1 MSDYIDFDNPEVDK
15 QLQSLMNDKDEEAK
29 KKEKL
34 ALQGLL
40 RLLSSEYTKAQYR
53 ISSKGSTAVAGFT
66 DYYIDLRY
74 TNELGTFTDSFA
86 ITAVK
91 RHKS

>member
-34 ALQGLL
+34 ALQGLH
-40 RLLSSEYTKAQYR
+40 RLLSPEYTKEQ
-53 ISSKGSTAVAGFT
+53 
-66 DYYIDLRY
+66 
-74 TNELGTFTDSFA
+74 
-86 ITAVK
+86 
-91 RHKS
+91 